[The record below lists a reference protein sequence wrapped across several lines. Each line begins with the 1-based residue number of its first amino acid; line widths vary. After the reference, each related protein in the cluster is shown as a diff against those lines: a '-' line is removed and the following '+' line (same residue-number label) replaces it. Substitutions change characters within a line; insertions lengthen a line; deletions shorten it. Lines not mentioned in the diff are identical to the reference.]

1 MNLGIVVILIT
12 ATGYISNLL
21 NWRYLNYK
29 IIHLL
34 YYIGALV
41 HETSHAILC
50 VLTMAKIKEFVIFSS
65 QPHVTHQKSKIPI
78 IGEVLISFAPIAGGL
93 LFLFL
98 INHYV
103 LGNYFVIPSFDNF
116 RNLLTGGEKI
126 LSQINIFEWKSWIMI
141 LLFFNVGAMIGPST
155 QDLKNVWPIL
165 IFFFFIKSP
174 FLIQFGLMA
183 ICLILINIVLQTISI
198 LLSKILT
205 IKVCK

>member
-1 MNLGIVVILIT
+1 MNLGIIAILIT
-12 ATGYISNLL
+12 ITGYISNLL

-98 INHYV
+98 INHYI
-103 LGNYFVIPSFDNF
+103 LGNYFVIPNFDNWK
-116 RNLLTGGEKI
+116 NLLTGGEKI

-155 QDLKNVWPIL
+155 QDLKNVWPML

-183 ICLILINIVLQTISI
+183 ICLILINIVLQIISI
-198 LLSKILT
+198 LISKILT